1 MSPPGYPNVITVLQ
15 NILLLATLLLSEM
28 LLQRPPG
35 SILPINLMQARG
47 YSDYLNKGA
56 VVQDRSLMNGW
67 KDNRR
72 FQVNSNSRAIK
83 TFYEITKSIN
93 ISRLTGRVEYKK
105 SFFLSISHSP
115 GAGSWHDIFT
125 QVVLSVF
132 YTDCT

>member
-56 VVQDRSLMNGW
+56 VVQDRSLMNG
-67 KDNRR
+67 
-72 FQVNSNSRAIK
+72 
-83 TFYEITKSIN
+83 
-93 ISRLTGRVEYKK
+93 
-105 SFFLSISHSP
+105 
-115 GAGSWHDIFT
+115 
-125 QVVLSVF
+125 
-132 YTDCT
+132 